1 MEKVTVFFIIVFIT
15 IIVFYIVL
23 SPCESYNDIKKYNGL
38 TLRYMWGL
46 WDNTP
51 LPQNYVKQQDKNKN
65 ILKGSKKHTY
75 FKKDIEELVLKYS
88 NEIDHDFYNIYN
100 SIKRNVTKADIGRYL
115 LIYYYGGVYIDND
128 IDILSDFSMS
138 DLKNYNNGVWY
149 TEKIANIQDLGSK
162 EEKNPVRIANY
173 IIASLYPK
181 NEILLDIIK
190 ESSKRIKSLQS
201 QELWNDSDVLW
212 CAGPDVV
219 TTILTHTQKRYY
231 ILYDL
236 EKSKNIILHKS
247 EGTWRLKKI
256 NNIIN

>member
-1 MEKVTVFFIIVFIT
+1 MEKVKRIIIFFIIM
-15 IIVFYIVL
+15 IIILILIYMVL
-23 SPCESYNDIKKYNGL
+23 SSCESYNDIKTYNGL

-51 LPQNYVKQQDKNKN
+51 LPQKYVKQQDKNQD
-65 ILKGSKKHTY
+65 ILKGSKKNTY
-75 FKKDIEELVLKYS
+75 LKKDIEELVLKYS
-88 NEIDHDFYNIYN
+88 NEFDNDFYNIYN

-128 IDILSDFSMS
+128 IDILSQFSMN
-138 DLKNYNNGVWY
+138 DLKTYKNGVWY
-149 TEKIANIQDLGSK
+149 TEHIANIQDLGPK

-201 QELWNDSDVLW
+201 QEYWNDSDVLW

-219 TTILTHTQKRYY
+219 TTILTHTQKRDY

-247 EGTWRLKKI
+247 EGTWRLKKDK
-256 NNIIN
+256 